1 MHKTPWRRKQENL
14 FVETFFHAFSP
25 DYHLALAHKF
35 NKFSSFLDEEE
46 NGWSDKESSSSICLW
61 NLLFFT
67 RDEDGMKWIDVNLSL
82 RALVEDFFCL
92 LKSTLSA
99 TTNHRNSVLA
109 FFPEENSSGR
119 ERWPW
124 GESSDASKA
133 FTKNY
138 SSKRR
143 LNIELSL
150 TGVTKRMTYFI
161 YFSSPGACIEWP
173 NSWFIE
179 SANEAFVTNDYRSSQ
194 KLIRSDNF
202 SSSVSNSHW
211 GYKKISLN
219 ILLCWVHCLQLRTAK
234 PKLIN

>member
-1 MHKTPWRRKQENL
+1 MFFAAIYFKCLFTSDVHFISFSAAAEVRKRDLWAGDELKLLSYRNLRNFKTFNYTNSSSLVLLILLSSTRAASQARRRERCWNNVHGTWWKSVMHKTPWRRKQENL

-92 LKSTLSA
+92 FKSTLSA

-109 FFPEENSSGR
+109 FFPEEKGGHGGNHQML
-119 ERWPW
+119 P
-124 GESSDASKA
+124 
-133 FTKNY
+133 
-138 SSKRR
+138 KR
-143 LNIELSL
+143 LQKI
-150 TGVTKRMTYFI
+150 I
-161 YFSSPGACIEWP
+161 H
-173 NSWFIE
+173 
-179 SANEAFVTNDYRSSQ
+179 RSE
-194 KLIRSDNF
+194 
-202 SSSVSNSHW
+202 
-211 GYKKISLN
+211 G
-219 ILLCWVHCLQLRTAK
+219 
-234 PKLIN
+234 